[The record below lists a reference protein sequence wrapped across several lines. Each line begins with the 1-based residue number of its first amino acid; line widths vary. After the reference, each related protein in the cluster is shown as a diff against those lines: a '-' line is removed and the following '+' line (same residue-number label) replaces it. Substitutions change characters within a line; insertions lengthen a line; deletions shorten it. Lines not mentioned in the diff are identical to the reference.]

1 MHLTLAFNKNMCYN
15 TTTIKSAL
23 GTAPLIARQPAFA
36 RCQRLNDGK
45 NRFTAHRTMGF
56 FTASLWNTLG
66 GFFYETNHS
75 QSRKSTATCQSS
87 GHFTFKE
94 VQKRTTAQQKVL
106 FSCCGGGLGQKTVF
120 RDKHNMY
127 GCVGVA
133 GKNVRHYGGAITCT
147 AIFPRHIVRQSRDA
161 GFVGVEV
168 YVSLSQLCSDLCR

>member
-56 FTASLWNTLG
+56 FCCLFVEYTWR
-66 GFFYETNHS
+66 FFYETNHS
-75 QSRKSTATCQSS
+75 QSRKSTATCQST
-87 GHFTFKE
+87 GHFTFKG

-106 FSCCGGGLGQKTVF
+106 FPSCGGGLGQKTVF
-120 RDKHNMY
+120 RNKHNMY
-127 GCVGVA
+127 GGFGVA
-133 GKNVRHYGGAITCT
+133 GKKVRHYGGAITCT
-147 AIFPRHIVRQSRDA
+147 AIFPRHLVRQSRDA

>member
-66 GFFYETNHS
+66 GFFMKQITVKVEN
-75 QSRKSTATCQSS
+75 
-87 GHFTFKE
+87 
-94 VQKRTTAQQKVL
+94 QQQLAYLLDILRSK
-106 FSCCGGGLGQKTVF
+106 G
-120 RDKHNMY
+120 Y
-127 GCVGVA
+127 
-133 GKNVRHYGGAITCT
+133 KNVQRLSKRYSFPVVVVDLDRKQFFGTNTTCMAALASQGKMCVITVEQLL
-147 AIFPRHIVRQSRDA
+147 AQRFFPPHCEAKS
-161 GFVGVEV
+161 
-168 YVSLSQLCSDLCR
+168 